1 MPTEF
6 VNILDDI
13 EVSSYQPEMK
23 AKLQKATM
31 LLWSLQDVKNGG
43 SGVVNWN
50 GMEIAPTSTITPAPI
65 TPALIT
71 PITIIPEVVPKVV
84 IQEAPKEIKK
94 EKKSKKVEFDLQ
106 KDLNINIDEIDFDNL
121 LEGF

>member
-1 MPTEF
+1 MQTEF
-6 VNILDDI
+6 VKILDDI

-23 AKLQKATM
+23 VKLQKATM
-31 LLWSLQDVKNGG
+31 LLWSLQDVKDGG

-65 TPALIT
+65 TPIEV
-71 PITIIPEVVPKVV
+71 IPEVVPEVV
-84 IQEAPKEIKK
+84 IQEAPKEVKK

>member
-1 MPTEF
+1 MQTEF

-23 AKLQKATM
+23 VKLQKATM
-31 LLWSLQDVKNGG
+31 LLWSLQDVKDGG

-65 TPALIT
+65 TPIEV
-71 PITIIPEVVPKVV
+71 IPEVV

>member
-1 MPTEF
+1 MQTEF
-6 VNILDDI
+6 VKILDDI

-50 GMEIAPTSTITPAPI
+50 GMEIAPTSTIALAPI
-65 TPALIT
+65 TPTPIT
-71 PITIIPEVVPKVV
+71 PIEVIPEAV
-84 IQEAPKEIKK
+84 IQEASKEVKK

-121 LEGF
+121 LQGF